1 MRECIQRDVKALL
14 QANIDCIWVQTQEEK
29 EVLDDLKELCR
40 TNPKFNNMQIRMWSR
55 TEGVTRIP
63 LNEYETPEQPDGK
76 LKEFPALFTAIR
88 RAQGLDNSREG
99 SMNAWVL
106 RDFHTV
112 VNDPKC
118 QRYIRDLKEY
128 KHKHYNPLI
137 VVSPAI
143 EIPSDIARLFR
154 IVEYGLPS
162 ESEIRGMVEA
172 SNAYLAKE
180 QARNPQADIQVA
192 SEDEVTAIVRACK
205 GLTVKELDMALKE
218 SMVRYHALNREFL
231 SKNKIELV
239 KKTGVLDY
247 KVPHDTLA
255 DIGGN
260 AAIKQWLLEAENA
273 FSDEAR
279 EFGVEKPKGYMA
291 VGIPG
296 CGKTLLAGAFANEM
310 KVPLLELSMSKIMDK
325 LVGQSER
332 KIDHALQ
339 VAKACAPCVL
349 LLDEVEKMLGSAGA
363 GGSSNQSDGG
373 VTNRV
378 FQAIL
383 KFMNDNDSGVYVIM
397 TSNDVSQ
404 LPPEFTRAGR
414 LDATWY
420 FGLPTAEERKE
431 IFKVHFTHKNREVS
445 ASVLSAA
452 VASTQGFTGAEIQQT
467 VKNTMLKA
475 FQRYKQDGNR
485 EIMVN
490 DIVEAASE
498 VIPVSQSSREKIA
511 ALENY
516 CRTRARRAS
525 GEDEPTENTQE
536 VTHSAFTLDL
546 D

>member
-1 MRECIQRDVKALL
+1 MRDSIANNLRVLLKAK
-14 QANIDCIWVQTQEEK
+14 IDCIWIQTYEEK
-29 EVLDDLKELCR
+29 EVIADIKELVAKNDR
-40 TNPKFNNMQIRMWSR
+40 MSNMTVQVWSR
-55 TEGVTRIP
+55 TEGVTRVP
-63 LNEYETPEQPDGK
+63 VFAYEQDDKPDAK
-76 LKEFPALFTAIR
+76 LKEPPALFSKIR
-88 RAQGLDNSREG
+88 NEQQEATG
-99 SMNAWVL
+99 SSNLWIL

-112 VNDPKC
+112 VTDPKV
-118 QRYIRDLKEY
+118 QRFVRDLKEY
-128 KHKHYNPLI
+128 NGRHYNPLI
-137 VVSPAI
+137 VISPAM

-154 IVEYGLPS
+154 VIEYELPP
-162 ESEIRGMVEA
+162 EEA
-172 SNAYLAKE
+172 VLKLIQKANETLAMS
-180 QARNPQADIQVA
+180 A
-192 SEDEVTAIVRACK
+192 SEDNDVHVSTPEEISALTKACM
-205 GLTVKELDMALKE
+205 GLTIKEINMALNE
-218 SMVRYHALNREFL
+218 SMVGYHSLNLEFL

-247 KVPHDTLA
+247 KIPHDTLA

-260 AAIKQWLLEAENA
+260 EAIKKWLLEAKDA

-279 EFGVEKPKGYMA
+279 AFGVEKPKGYMA

-420 FGLPTAEERKE
+420 FGLPSAVERE
-431 IFKVHFTHKNREVS
+431 DIFKVHFNHRNK
-445 ASVLSAA
+445 SVGDVILKKA
-452 VASTQGFTGAEIQQT
+452 VDATKGFTGAEIQQT
-467 VKNTMLKA
+467 VKNTMVKA
-475 FQRYKQDGNR
+475 YQRYKQDGNAN
-485 EIMVN
+485 ITV
-490 DIVEAASE
+490 DDVISAAAD
-498 VIPVSQSSREKIA
+498 VIPVSRSSREKIA

-516 CRTRARRAS
+516 CRTRARFAS
-525 GEDEPTENTQE
+525 GEDTVVAKPAKEEQE
-536 VTHSAFTLDL
+536 EAFLLDL